1 MRFVPT
7 SSSEWLSF
15 VLFPFKAYTV
25 LAVIIVFMWGSA
37 LPRHSQATVVA
48 DAGLLVVFGYFLSAI
63 VLFVGGLVQSFAG
76 KKGLGLI
83 TLLFAGAALVIAF
96 WLAPMFSFA

>member
-1 MRFVPT
+1 MRFLPK
-7 SSSEWLSF
+7 SSSQWLSF

-25 LAVIIVFMWGSA
+25 LAVIILFIWGSA
-37 LPRHSQATVVA
+37 LPRHPQATPVA
-48 DAGLLVVFGYFLSAI
+48 DAGLLVVLGYLLSA
-63 VLFVGGLVQSFAG
+63 VALFVGGLVQAFVG
-76 KKGLGLI
+76 PKGSGLI